1 VLTAD
6 VHQPK
11 SYRQLAEAFRG
22 LERPAEATLALGP
35 LVALGYENDLERTT
49 WSLRPVRPLASPA
62 GAFGPAEI
70 ASIAPR
76 RGEDPTLRLLSA
88 LRDIIGKV
96 NPPELERWN
105 VTARDRVSA
114 RSSHPLRQVSDRAA
128 SVFGVGGYE
137 LYVHGA
143 HKGLV
148 EVELTDP
155 ISLLV
160 PSHVAALTEP
170 EQAFLIARAMAN
182 VARGIGV
189 VDRLAPAGIELLLA
203 AAARLVEPSF
213 GSGRFEEEYLSG
225 LARRVA
231 KSLPWIGRGPIE
243 DAARAYADAPRTT
256 SIVAWVAEARTT
268 AARAALIAADDLP
281 SSIGLVRRLEGDLAG
296 IEGDALVEGTALVDD
311 LVRFWISEPAFA
323 LRRRL
328 GL

>member
-1 VLTAD
+1 MR
-6 VHQPK
+6 
-11 SYRQLAEAFRG
+11 SLAI
-22 LERPAEATLALGP
+22 
-35 LVALGYENDLERTT
+35 
-49 WSLRPVRPLASPA
+49 PA
-62 GAFGPAEI
+62 GAFGAGEI
-70 ASIAPR
+70 ASIALR
-76 RGEDPTLRLLSA
+76 RGEDPTQRLLTA
-88 LRDIIGKV
+88 LRDIVAKV

-105 VTARDRVSA
+105 VSNRDRVSA

-128 SVFGVGGYE
+128 AAFGVGAYE

-143 HKGLV
+143 HTGQV

-160 PSHVAALTEP
+160 PSHVTALSEP

-182 VARGIGV
+182 ISRGLAV

-203 AAARLVEPSF
+203 AAARLVEPNF
-213 GSGRFEEEYLSG
+213 GAGRFEEEYLAG

-243 DAARAYADAPRTT
+243 DAARVYADAPRTST
-256 SIVAWVAEARTT
+256 AVWVAEARLT

-281 SSIGLVRRLEGDLAG
+281 SSIALVRRLEGDLG
-296 IEGDALVEGTALVDD
+296 GVEGEALAEGSALVDD
-311 LVRFWISEPAFA
+311 LLRFWISEPAFA